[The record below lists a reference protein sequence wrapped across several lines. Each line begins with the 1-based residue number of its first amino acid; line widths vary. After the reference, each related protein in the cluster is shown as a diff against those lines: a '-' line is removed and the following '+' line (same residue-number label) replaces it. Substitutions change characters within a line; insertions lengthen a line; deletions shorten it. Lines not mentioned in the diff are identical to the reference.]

1 MSARG
6 MNPAVV
12 VVALLLAAGLV
23 TVFVIKGG
31 GGPKQATG
39 GSSSLPSIERPGVQ
53 PAPSPGPVALET
65 PDETPTESAA
75 LEPESS
81 IPVEV
86 DVVTVL
92 PALIA
97 AAAEGQGDRVRT
109 LLEGG
114 EAVDQRDDNGRTA
127 LIAAA
132 AGGHMETVFALLDA
146 GADPLAKDDRGLSAR
161 DHAIARADEAGLRL
175 AKVLEGAIAAVV
187 GAATD
192 QTK

>member
-12 VVALLLAAGLV
+12 VVALLLAAGLI
-23 TVFVIKGG
+23 TVFIIKGG

-39 GSSSLPSIERPGVQ
+39 ESPSLPSIERPGIQ
-53 PAPSPGPVALET
+53 PAPSREPIAYDAPGELT
-65 PDETPTESAA
+65 TEGEQS
-75 LEPESS
+75 EQVV
-81 IPVEV
+81 PVEV
-86 DVVTVL
+86 SVATVL
-92 PALIA
+92 PALISA
-97 AAAEGQGDRVRT
+97 AADGDTDRVRT
-109 LLEGG
+109 LIENG
-114 EAVDQRDDNGRTA
+114 EVVDQRDDNGRTA

-146 GADPLAKDDRGLSAR
+146 GADPMAKDDRGLSAR

>member
-12 VVALLLAAGLV
+12 VVALLLAAGLI
-23 TVFVIKGG
+23 TVFIIKGG

-39 GSSSLPSIERPGVQ
+39 ESPSLPAIERPGIQ
-53 PAPSPGPVALET
+53 PMPSPQPIAYEAPEEPAPEDRPSGEMV
-65 PDETPTESAA
+65 
-75 LEPESS
+75 
-81 IPVEV
+81 PVEV
-86 DVVTVL
+86 SVATVL
-92 PALIA
+92 PALISA
-97 AAAEGQGDRVRT
+97 AADGDTDRVRA
-109 LLEGG
+109 LIDGG

-127 LIAAA
+127 LIASA

-146 GADPLAKDDRGLSAR
+146 GADPMAKDDRGLSAR